1 MEEAKYDMKKLMA
14 LLLVL
19 TLGVTMFTACSKK
32 DDDKGDKAEPA
43 KQTRRSKRMQRRTMT
58 DTDKDTEDSLATDS

>member
-32 DDDKGDKAEPA
+32 KMTIKVTRQNQQN
-43 KQTRRSKRMQRRTMT
+43 KQTK
-58 DTDKDTEDSLATDS
+58 